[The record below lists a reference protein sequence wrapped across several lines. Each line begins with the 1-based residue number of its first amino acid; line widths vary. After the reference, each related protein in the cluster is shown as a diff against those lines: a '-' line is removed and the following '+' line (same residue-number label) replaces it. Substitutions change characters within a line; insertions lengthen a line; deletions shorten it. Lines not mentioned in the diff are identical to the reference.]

1 MNADFFIISLKISI
15 VIFMA
20 GNLLDMG
27 LRLNIVDAISG
38 IKNLRFVFHSLLWGF
53 LIIPAVAWLITIVF
67 QLEQPYALGMILLGT
82 TPGAP
87 FLPMMVDKA
96 KGNLGLT
103 VAFMLLV
110 SVFIVI
116 YLPFA
121 VPFLTKGLTVSTW
134 AIARPLLILVLLPLI
149 IGVVTKH
156 FNKNLAVKIQPSIK
170 IIILVFTVV
179 MLILIVIIYGKSLI
193 GSAGS
198 FFLAA
203 QLTFFIIVSM
213 ASYFFSFGLNKEE
226 KVVLT
231 LGMITRNLGAALA
244 PLYAVAAIDERAI
257 VMVVLAIPLQLIF
270 AAIGARRFKRHA
282 IIVEE
287 NIEESVLLSKK
298 NN

>member
-1 MNADFFIISLKISI
+1 MIADIFIMPLKISI

-27 LRLNIVDAISG
+27 LRLNIGDAIAG
-38 IKNLRFVFHSLLWGF
+38 IKNFRFVIHSLLWGF
-53 LIIPAVAWLITIVF
+53 LIIPALAWLITIVF
-67 QLEQPYALGMILLGT
+67 RLEQPYALGMILLGV
-82 TPGAP
+82 TPCAP

-103 VAFMLLV
+103 AAFMLLE

-121 VPFLTKGLTVSTW
+121 IPYLIEGLTVSAW
-134 AIARPLLILVLLPLI
+134 AIARPLLVFVLLPLF
-149 IGVVTKH
+149 IGILIRYFKPK
-156 FNKNLAVKIQPSIK
+156 FAFKIQPAVK
-170 IIILVFTVV
+170 KTILVFTII
-179 MLILIVIIYGKSLI
+179 MLFLIVIIYGKSLI
-193 GSAGS
+193 NSAGS

-203 QLTFFIIVSM
+203 QLAFFIIVSIT
-213 ASYFFSFGLNKEE
+213 SYVFSFGLKREE

-257 VMVVLAIPLQLIF
+257 VMVVLAIPLQVIF
-270 AAIGARRFKRHA
+270 AAIAARWFNRHA
-282 IIVEE
+282 
-287 NIEESVLLSKK
+287 
-298 NN
+298 